1 MIQLS
6 ELKKRAQ
13 GISILY
19 VEDEPELRESV
30 GMYLCKIF
38 DDVRVASHGKEG
50 LALFQERPCDIVI
63 SDISMPYMN
72 GIEMLQ
78 AIKELCP
85 GQHFIITSAYTESQ
99 FFINAIKLNVSAYI
113 IKPIEYTQMN
123 EVLYE
128 AVRSISQEKELAFY
142 HHYLEEVIN
151 AKITAYK
158 NLESARVQ
166 DYENILLALVKM
178 IEQRDSYTAGHS
190 QRVAN
195 YSKML
200 AQSMGYDDA
209 TCQTLYQAGILHD
222 IGKIATPDA
231 ILLKPERLNDV
242 EYSLI
247 KEHVNVGVSVL
258 KDIPMF
264 APLISIIANHHE
276 RCDGKGYPRGLIAEE
291 IDPLARIMIVADA
304 FDAMTTSRIYR
315 HKKSVEEALRE
326 LQNLS
331 GKQFSPEVVK
341 HALTLFKDI
350 TIDTQTSQLPT
361 SALEEERFV
370 YFYRDSL
377 TDIYNQK
384 YLSIMLLKNSFHYE
398 YSYIYIFSLHNFTAY
413 NHYMGWDEGDK
424 LLRSLAKLLA
434 FFYPDVPLF
443 RIHAND
449 FIVLETKPFEE
460 VPRFKTEIDT
470 LLGVHLNYS
479 VRCFDIKSLQID
491 SMQALETIINPT
503 LSSTAART

>member
-1 MIQLS
+1 MTQLS

-13 GISILY
+13 GMSVLY

-30 GMYLCKIF
+30 AMYLRKIF
-38 DDVRVASHGKEG
+38 DDVRIASHGKEG
-50 LALFQERPCDIVI
+50 ITCYKEKAADIVI
-63 SDISMPYMN
+63 SDISMPHMN
-72 GIEMLQ
+72 GIEMLH
-78 AIKELCP
+78 AIKTLCP
-85 GQHFIITSAYTESQ
+85 EQRCIITSAYTESQ
-99 FFINAIKLNVSAYI
+99 FFIDAIKLGVSAYI
-113 IKPIEYTQMN
+113 IKPIDYAQMN
-123 EVLYE
+123 EVLYTT
-128 AVRSISQEKELAFY
+128 VRAIEQEKELALY
-142 HHYLEEVIN
+142 HHHLEDTIS
-151 AKITAYK
+151 AKIAAYK
-158 NLESARVQ
+158 HLESARVE
-166 DYENILLALVKM
+166 DYKKVLLALVKM

-190 QRVAN
+190 QRVAM

-200 AQSMGYDDA
+200 AESMGYDEA

-247 KEHVNVGVSVL
+247 KEHVNVGVGIL
-258 KDIPMF
+258 KDVPMF
-264 APLISIIANHHE
+264 APLVSIIANHHE
-276 RCDGKGYPRGLIAEE
+276 RCDGKGYPQGLTGEA
-291 IDPLARIMIVADA
+291 IDPLARIMIVSDA

-315 HKKSVEEALRE
+315 HKKSLDDALQE
-326 LQNLS
+326 LQDLS

-341 HALTLFKDI
+341 HALIVFKGI
-350 TIDTQTSQLPT
+350 TIDTQASQFPT

-384 YLSIMLLKNSFHYE
+384 YLSILLLKNSFHYE
-398 YSYIYIFSLHNFTAY
+398 YSHIYIFSLHNFTAY

-424 LLRSLAKLLA
+424 LLRSLATFLA

-460 VPRFKTEIDT
+460 TSHFKTEMDA
-470 LLGVHLNYS
+470 LLGAHLNYS
-479 VRCFDIKSLQID
+479 VRCFDIKSLEID
-491 SMQALETIINPT
+491 SMQKFETIINPT
-503 LSSTAART
+503 LSSTQAR